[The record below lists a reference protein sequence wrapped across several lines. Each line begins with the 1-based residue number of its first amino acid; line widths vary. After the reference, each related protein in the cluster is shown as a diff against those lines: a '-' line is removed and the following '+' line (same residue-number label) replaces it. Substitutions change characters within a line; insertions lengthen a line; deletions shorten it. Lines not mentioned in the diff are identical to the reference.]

1 MYPPFGG
8 YGPYGNYNLGLYGAL
23 VPYGTL
29 NLTVAS
35 PPQAFTEP
43 FSLAE
48 AKSFLRLPSVPLPFT
63 SQDDDLTAM
72 IIAARVQAELAQC
85 RDLVVKQ
92 YDLLLDYWPGFT
104 IELRPDVRSVD
115 LVQLKDSTGALRA
128 LVEGTDYVVDKSKR
142 PGVIT
147 PPWNVVTWPV
157 YTPWPSSSL
166 LIRFT
171 CGLASDD
178 MFWSDTGATV
188 KMGMRRLIS
197 EWFLN
202 RLPLAMGKAAMEGYP
217 DVITAALSYGAVPR
231 VR

>member
-29 NLTVAS
+29 SLTVAS
-35 PPQAFTEP
+35 PPQSFVEP
-43 FSLAE
+43 LSLDQV
-48 AKSFLRLPSVPLPFT
+48 KSFLRMPPVPLPFS
-63 SQDDDLTAM
+63 SQDLDLTDM
-72 IIAARVQAELAQC
+72 IVAARVQAELLQC

-92 YDLLLDYWPGFT
+92 YDLVLDYWPGFT
-104 IELRPDVRSVD
+104 IELRPNVQSVE

-128 LVEGTDYVVDKSKR
+128 LVEGTDYVVDKSKC

-166 LIRFT
+166 LVRFT
-171 CGLASDD
+171 CGLSPSDL
-178 MFWSDTGATV
+178 FWFDTGATV
-188 KMGMRRLIS
+188 KMGMRRLIG
-197 EWFLN
+197 EWFNN
-202 RLPLAMGKAAMEGYP
+202 RLPLALGKTATESYP

-231 VR
+231 AR